1 MGLVYGGIN
10 AAVSGIFKV
19 EGFDLSMYMPD
30 SLLSS
35 VNVTDNTGVINAVIV
50 SAAFIAVFTALTV
63 KVFNTK
69 DIK

>member
-1 MGLVYGGIN
+1 
-10 AAVSGIFKV
+10 
-19 EGFDLSMYMPD
+19 MYMPD

-35 VNVTDNTGVINAVIV
+35 VNVPDNTGVINAVIV

-69 DIK
+69 VIK